1 MTSLKQ
7 ADLGRHSILFLYN
20 KMKKKALKKF
30 SISHIPGWET
40 EVRISD
46 YALKIIID
54 SNHQHPKMALA
65 HEFGHV
71 FTVRNISNTVYK
83 ALATQDLLSI
93 WFIKRKEK
101 VNAIRNE
108 MLAWRFA
115 KAICKPKY
123 WKEEE
128 AVNSIATYCK
138 NLMIN
143 MDEKRLKI
151 VPLVRDFMSMKRL
164 YRGN

>member
-1 MTSLKQ
+1 MKQ
-7 ADLGRHSILFLYN
+7 
-20 KMKKKALKKF
+20 KELKKF
-30 SISHIPGWET
+30 TIKHVPDWET

-46 YALKIIID
+46 DSLKIIIN

-71 FTVRNISNTVYK
+71 FTARNISSRVYK

-93 WFIKRKEK
+93 YFIKRKDK
-101 VNAIRNE
+101 LNVIKNE

-123 WKEEE
+123 WNEEE
-128 AVNSIATYCK
+128 AVSSIAMYCK
-138 NLMIN
+138 NLMIE

-151 VPLVRDFMSMKRL
+151 IPLVKDFISMKGL
-164 YRGN
+164 YKKRGNNDTRKNAISG